1 VKETTMSYEYEPPEP
16 TEEEMKEADAE
27 QAVRA
32 LPIEIRG
39 LTTEHVDA
47 TIRGLIRSNYRLDE
61 RIEEK
66 LDKAIEEHVGSLVAE
81 VTAERIAVAVD
92 AAIAEGFG
100 TYDKYT
106 GRVTGRTSVAEMVS
120 KALTERHSDYSDRN
134 KGTLAEQAVKKAVEE
149 LFEKELK
156 SVVAAVAADFKKQAD
171 EVFKAKLV
179 ASMKEAIGLR

>member
-1 VKETTMSYEYEPPEP
+1 MKETTMSFEDEPPEP
-16 TEEEMKEADAE
+16 TEDEMKEADAE

-32 LPIEIRG
+32 SPIEIRG

-81 VTAERIAVAVD
+81 VTTERIAKAVD

-100 TYDKYT
+100 TFDKYS
-106 GRVTGRTSVAEMVS
+106 GRVTERTSIAEMVH
-120 KALTERHSDYSDRN
+120 KALGEKQGDYHN
-134 KGTLAEQAVKKAVEE
+134 KRGTLAEEAVKKAVGEI
-149 LFEKELK
+149 FDKELK
-156 SVVAAVAADFKKQAD
+156 AVITTVVADFKKQAD

-179 ASMKEAIGLR
+179 AGMKEAIGLR